1 MPITL
6 LKNLGIDYVLKPS
19 KAKPKRGLRIAV
31 SFLRNGKLSI
41 RYSPGIKQEE
51 IDAFIAK
58 NIEWIKAN
66 YQKQLKPVRQFA
78 KGETYLFLGEKYT
91 VLPYISKHE
100 TVLINGRE
108 MHLYAKSDLPSAKQ
122 KVVEAWKT
130 KQCEMVFQELL
141 YQGFQRLQKHLPK
154 YPNLQIKDYKSRWGC
169 CYPQKNLIILN
180 RALIHVPMDLIYYV
194 VMHELVHLLYPNHS
208 AEFHNMLATLVPDE
222 RAKKR
227 SLAKYRPD
235 YQ

>member
-130 KQCEMVFQELL
+130 KQGEMVFQELL

-180 RALIHVPMDLIYYV
+180 RALIHVPMDLIY
-194 VMHELVHLLYPNHS
+194 
-208 AEFHNMLATLVPDE
+208 
-222 RAKKR
+222 
-227 SLAKYRPD
+227 
-235 YQ
+235 